1 MSNHMNLW
9 DADLTKEVQEQI
21 AEKKLATGMD
31 QLSRINDWSIF
42 RSLVKDR
49 FVEKLKNG
57 KDLKFSELADML
69 LKADDKLASLLGVK
83 EAEVVKHELTVDFA
97 PLFEK
102 IRAAKRIDN
111 VQDAEVEEC
120 DANQANP

>member
-1 MSNHMNLW
+1 MNLW